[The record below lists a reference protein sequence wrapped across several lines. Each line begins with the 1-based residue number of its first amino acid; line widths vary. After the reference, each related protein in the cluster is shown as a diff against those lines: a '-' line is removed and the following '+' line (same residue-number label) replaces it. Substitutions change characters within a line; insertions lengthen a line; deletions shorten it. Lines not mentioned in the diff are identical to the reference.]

1 MYIGTQ
7 TKNNMK
13 TFKYIFA
20 AIMAISVNA
29 TSFAQTNHSKM
40 DMKAETTATKTEK
53 VKVAGNCESCK
64 TRIEKAAKIAGVT
77 KADWSIKTKVLTIT
91 YDPKKVTID
100 AIQKSIAAVGHD
112 TPKYKASDKVYNAL
126 PGCCLYR

>member
-13 TFKYIFA
+13 TFKYFLV
-20 AIMAISVNA
+20 AIIAISVSVA
-29 TSFAQTNHSKM
+29 TSAQMDHSKM
-40 DMKAETTATKTEK
+40 NMKTETSATNTEK
-53 VKVAGNCESCK
+53 VKVSGNCESCK
-64 TRIEKAAKIAGVT
+64 DRIEKATKIPGVT
-77 KADWSIKTKVLTIT
+77 KADWSIKTKVLTVT

-112 TPKYKASDKVYNAL
+112 TPKYKASDKVYNTL
-126 PGCCLYR
+126 PGCCKYR